1 MNRLIQ
7 RNAEAYEMSDG
18 DAHNLLSELLA
29 EIIKRIDYV
38 NPDAFTTIS
47 DFCVGFMEDLIKKGK
62 MFNQKADSLLPG
74 ISNKCFDNC
83 MEMSN
88 SRLKMYMGFALTDN
102 EQAAIEHGCTDIPE
116 EMKFCGWVI
125 HCWLVDKKTGK
136 VIETSPKN
144 GILAYFGFQVNVDY
158 IHNWVRA
165 LKQYPLTPTP
175 TKKSVGH
182 YMITVKNSDILAT
195 ASGG

>member
-1 MNRLIQ
+1 MNRLIR
-7 RNAEAYEMSDG
+7 RNAEVYEMSDEE
-18 DAHNLLSELLA
+18 AHSLLSGLLT
-29 EIIKRIDYV
+29 EIIKKIDHI

-74 ISNKCFDNC
+74 IPNECFDNC
-83 MEMSN
+83 MKMSN

-102 EQAAIEHGCTDIPE
+102 EQAAIEHGCTDISE
-116 EMKFCGWVI
+116 EMKCCGWVI

-144 GILAYFGFQVNVDY
+144 GVLAYFGFQVNVDY
-158 IHNWVRA
+158 IRNWVRA
-165 LKQYPLTPTP
+165 LKQYPLTPP
-175 TKKSVGH
+175 LTKKSVGH
-182 YMITVKNSDILAT
+182 NTINVKNSDVLAT